1 MVGNLAAAV
10 ALASLAMV
18 PAMLSPRVNDSAAS
32 VGSVS
37 GLVRAPRSDVSSRT
51 VAPYPSRAIGRTA
64 RQTPAGTTVVYLK
77 TAPTVPFVPTI
88 GTAITQRDE
97 TFSPRLVAVTQGSS
111 VSFPNG
117 DGFFHNVFSLSRF
130 AQFNLGRYPRGE
142 SRSWRFA
149 QAGVVKV
156 FCEIHAQMTATVLI
170 FDHPFF
176 TVADGDGRFRLN
188 GVPAGDYQLA
198 AWHDRSGEQTRRV
211 TVVAGQSTT
220 TDFVWP
226 GSAP

>member
-1 MVGNLAAAV
+1 MIGNLPAAITI
-10 ALASLAMV
+10 ASLAMV
-18 PAMLSPRVNDSAAS
+18 TAWPPPRVDAAAS
-32 VGSVS
+32 KVGSVS
-37 GLVRAPRSDVSSRT
+37 GLVRAPRSEVPTRT
-51 VAPYPSRAIGRTA
+51 VAPYPSRQVGRAA
-64 RQTPAGTTVVYLK
+64 RPSPAGTTVLYLK
-77 TAPTVPFVPTI
+77 TAPAAPFAPTPS
-88 GTAITQRDE
+88 TAIAQRDE
-97 TFSPRLVAVTQGSS
+97 TFAPRLVAVTQGSS

-142 SRSWRFA
+142 TRSWRFA

-156 FCEIHAQMTATVLI
+156 FCEIHAQMSATVLI

-176 TVADGDGRFRLN
+176 TLADADGRFRLD
-188 GVPAGDYQLA
+188 GVPAGDHQLA
-198 AWHDRSGEQTRRV
+198 AWHDRGGEQTRSV